1 MMLLKIYARQFMLLK
16 IHARQFV
23 NDLNMKLEN
32 CQFYL
37 TLIPRGP
44 VFTIFSKWMNL
55 RRGCTW
61 LVWNGHL
68 NIYSFLVSYKHMTCL
83 SSVAVEKAYFSEQ
96 PHIFFLPPPLSL
108 LHTYLSIC
116 TLEHAVIPILSTNLL
131 EYFTWT
137 DLPACTICTYGK
149 LGRQTRDLV

>member
-44 VFTIFSKWMNL
+44 VFTIFSK
-55 RRGCTW
+55 
-61 LVWNGHL
+61 
-68 NIYSFLVSYKHMTCL
+68 
-83 SSVAVEKAYFSEQ
+83 
-96 PHIFFLPPPLSL
+96 
-108 LHTYLSIC
+108 
-116 TLEHAVIPILSTNLL
+116 
-131 EYFTWT
+131 
-137 DLPACTICTYGK
+137 
-149 LGRQTRDLV
+149 